1 MTRKWNANPE
11 NVMRVGVHFNLETEK
26 ELYEYLCNTG
36 NKSQYIKRI
45 VREDNTLDIK
55 KTVNVEF
62 YKIKDADLIEK
73 LESVSSKSQYIKSLI
88 KADMEKQKKE
98 GGSEK

>member
-1 MTRKWNANPE
+1 MSREWNKNPE
-11 NVMRVGVHFNLETEK
+11 NVFRVGVHFNLETEK

-62 YKIKDADLIEK
+62 YKVKDADLIEK
-73 LESVSSKSQYIKSLI
+73 LESVPSKSQYIKSLI
-88 KADMEKQKKE
+88 KADMEKQKE